1 MTSRAPIS
9 AVLIVLAVFA
19 GLTGVRL
26 AYTLAYLMVLVMV
39 ASFLWSRSLAKKL
52 RVERQSP
59 SGTFSVGDQFEEQFV
74 VRNRSHLPMPYCEVL
89 DRSEL
94 RAYRPDRVCG
104 LGAGDAVAWR
114 ARGEFERRGRHRF
127 GPLVAHVGDPFGLFP
142 RNVRVAPAAEVV
154 VFPTIHHLND
164 SVASWAGGS
173 FDATSTGQPHDRP
186 PDASGVRLYQPG
198 DPLNRVHW
206 LSSAR
211 TGNLMSRTF
220 DTRQSSDQ
228 LILLDLEYGIHAGT
242 APESTL
248 EYAISICA
256 SVVHAALRTGKAV
269 GLVTNDRAGTVIE
282 ARRGEAQRLRILEF
296 LALAQADGYMP
307 IAHLV
312 EQHGRMWKGRGGI
325 TVITASRETSWVE
338 SVVDVGSRGQRH
350 LAVVV
355 DPTSF
360 GAAGTPV
367 RVPTSWRLAANWWVV
382 HRGDALSTSSLRAAG
397 M

>member
-1 MTSRAPIS
+1 MTSRAPVS

-26 AYTLAYLMVLVMV
+26 AYTLAYLMLLLMV
-39 ASFLWSRSLAKKL
+39 ASFYWSRSLAKRL

-74 VRNRSHLPMPYCEVL
+74 VRNKSHLPMPYCEVL

-94 RAYRPDRVCG
+94 RSYHPDRVCG
-104 LGAGDAVAWR
+104 LGAGQAVGWR

-127 GPLVAHVGDPFGLFP
+127 GPLIARVGDPFGLFP
-142 RNVRVAPAAEVV
+142 RNVRVAAASDVV
-154 VFPTIHHLND
+154 VFPTIHHLDD

-173 FDATSTGQPHDRP
+173 FDATTGGQPHDRP
-186 PDASGVRLYQPG
+186 PDASGVRLYQSG

-228 LILLDLEYGIHAGT
+228 LIVLDLEYGIHAGV
-242 APESTL
+242 APESSL

-256 SVVHAALRTGKAV
+256 SLVHSAVRAGKAV
-269 GLVTNDRAGTVIE
+269 GLVTNDRAGTVIG
-282 ARRGEAQRLRILEF
+282 AGRGEAQRLRILEF

-307 IAHLV
+307 ISHLV

-325 TVITASRETSWVE
+325 TVITASQKTDWVE
-338 SVVDVGSRGQRH
+338 SLVDVGSRGQRH

-360 GAAGTPV
+360 GAPGAPV
-367 RVPTSWRLAANWWVV
+367 RVPTAWRLAANWWVV
-382 HRGDALSTSSLRAAG
+382 RSGDALSTPSVRASG